1 VAWKVQV
8 LDDTSAL
15 DLSHMTKTKWLSL
28 LGAAAMLPLLGAG
41 AHATLIVDTGT
52 TMPNGT
58 DTVDSRATFTVT
70 GSTLTVVLTALT
82 PSSGSVVNQA
92 GVWTNIVFNAPS
104 PATALP
110 SAAGSAA
117 LTAGSSLV
125 VDSGPPDTHT
135 VGQEWQYVS
144 GAAGGLGSSGFGGF
158 SGSGNLCG
166 SAGCGDML
174 NGSAYGLLATGTN
187 LTLDGLPGR
196 TYIENSATFTINFT
210 GAFTEDSIT
219 SVTFLYGTAAGEGSV
234 TCIRGTPGCT
244 FGPPVV
250 PEPGTL
256 ALLGSALAG
265 LGLMRRRRRI

>member
-1 VAWKVQV
+1 VEGGVDFEGCIV
-8 LDDTSAL
+8 S
-15 DLSHMTKTKWLSL
+15 KTKWIAL
-28 LGAAAMLPLLGAG
+28 LGAVAMAPIAVSTGAE
-41 AHATLIVDTGT
+41 ATLIVDTGT

-58 DTVDSRATFTVT
+58 DTVDSRASFTVT

-82 PSSGSVVNQA
+82 PSSGAVINQA
-92 GVWTNIVFNAPS
+92 GVWTNIVFNS
-104 PATALP
+104 PTPASALP
-110 SAAGSAA
+110 GVAGSAA

-144 GAAGGLGSSGFGGF
+144 GATGGLGSSGFGGF

-174 NGSAYGLLATGTN
+174 NGSAYGLLATGTD

-210 GAFTEDSIT
+210 GAFSEDSINT
-219 SVTFLYGTAAGEGSV
+219 VTFLYGTATGEGSV

-244 FGPPVV
+244 FGPPLAT

-265 LGLMRRRRRI
+265 LGLIRRRRRG